1 MSEQEVEGRGEGAK
15 LHKLAVKKKY
25 DEFEVAWTKAVE
37 KNSVEPDGLLAVL
50 EKAARGADPE
60 FTDSLLWFLL
70 SERAQQKGA
79 ADALAVAKAAVPLFP
94 ESKTLRQEIAA
105 LYAAAHA
112 SVAGIDAL
120 VQITVLSD
128 TPLPEATARIE
139 KFFALTPGTY
149 VLDPATS
156 QPGRVAGFNA
166 ETAALEISFEDR
178 ARAYGAGEVDSL
190 ERLDADDFRALFVFD
205 PEKLR
210 TLADDQPDELVTR
223 MLRAFGPRMTFKA
236 LRSRIAGVVPPESWA
251 KWWAA
256 AKPKLQRAEWVGMSG
271 KSQPEFVLRTQAI
284 PYDAQ
289 LKAQF
294 NGAADVPAKL
304 AVVAGCLRETG
315 GQDAGLLEFF
325 GRELLRL
332 FDTLR
337 EKEPAFALGA
347 LAVAAKIRRDAPD
360 AVTAQETAAAEL
372 LETADLGTLMQPVQN
387 DDLARLILEFVRE
400 TAPDRWPETYAALMP
415 ACPQAGCDAIAAALC
430 EQGRGDCLRSA
441 VGEVLARPEQ
451 HVPALCWL
459 WKAVSE
465 GKCAGELGDAEV
477 SGLAV
482 HLFSVA
488 HVLGRASS
496 RAKGESDY
504 LLGQVRSA
512 VSAKDFAYLQGALE
526 KAGAGR
532 AQRIRTF
539 VERHIG
545 LSDSACSRVHELLR
559 RTHPDLFLET
569 IEPWEEDVVYT
580 TEAGLRKRKA
590 ELEKLVTGRMADAA
604 RAVGEAA
611 AEGDLSENFGWSAA
625 LAERDR
631 LAGTATRMQEEIA
644 KARTITPELAQGDT
658 VTVGSAVDVKDP
670 ASGRTSTM
678 TFLGPWDADHDK
690 GIHSYQAK
698 LGLAFMGKAKGDQ
711 VKADLDGQEHVW
723 EIMAVRPSDRVG
735 T

>member
-1 MSEQEVEGRGEGAK
+1 MSEQETDGRSEGAK

-25 DEFEVAWTKAVE
+25 DEFEAAWTEAVE
-37 KNSVEPDGLLAVL
+37 QNSVVPDDLLAVL
-50 EKAARGADPE
+50 EKAARGSDPE

-70 SERAQQKGA
+70 SELTQQKGD
-79 ADALAVAKAAVPLFP
+79 ADALSVAKAAVSLFP
-94 ESKTLRQEIAA
+94 DSKVLRQEAAA

-120 VQITVLSD
+120 VRVTILSD
-128 TPLPEATARIE
+128 KSLPEAAARIE
-139 KFFALTPGTY
+139 KFLALAPGTY
-149 VLDPATS
+149 VLDSATS
-156 QPGRVAGFNA
+156 QPGRAAGFNA
-166 ETAALEISFEDR
+166 ETAALEVSFEDGT
-178 ARAYGAGEVDSL
+178 RAYGVGEVDSL
-190 ERLDADDFRALFVFD
+190 ERLDPDDFRALFVFD

-210 TLADDQPDELVTR
+210 TLADEQPDELVTR
-223 MLRAFGPRMTFKA
+223 TLRAFGPRMTFKA
-236 LRSRIAGVVPPESWA
+236 LRSRLAGVVPPGSWS

-271 KSQPEFVLRTQAI
+271 KSQPEFILRTQAI

-294 NGAADVPAKL
+294 NGAADASAKL
-304 AVVAGCLRETG
+304 AVVADCLRETG
-315 GQDAGLLEFF
+315 GRDAGLLEFF
-325 GRELLRL
+325 GRQLVRL
-332 FDTLR
+332 FDALSD
-337 EKEPAFALGA
+337 KEPAFALGA
-347 LAVAAKIRRDAPD
+347 LALAAKIRQEAPD
-360 AVTAQETAAAEL
+360 AVPAQETTASEL

-387 DDLARLILEFVRE
+387 DDLARLILDFVRQ
-400 TAPDRWPETYAALMP
+400 TAPDRWPETFAALMP
-415 ACPQAGCDAIAAALC
+415 GCPQAGCDAIAAALC
-430 EQGRGDCLRSA
+430 EHGRADCLRAA

-459 WKAVSE
+459 WKAASE
-465 GKCAGELGDAEV
+465 GKFAGELGDVDV

-512 VSAKDFAYLQGALE
+512 VSAKDFAYLHGALE
-526 KAGAGR
+526 KADAGR
-532 AQRIRTF
+532 ARRIRTF

-559 RTHPDLFLET
+559 RTHPALFVET

-580 TEAGLRKRKA
+580 TEAGLQKRRA
-590 ELEKLVTGRMADAA
+590 ELEELVTGRMADAA

-611 AEGDLSENFGWSAA
+611 AEGDLSENFGWAAA

-644 KARTITPELAQGDT
+644 KARIITPELAQSET

-690 GIHSYQAK
+690 GIHSYHAK

-711 VKADLDGQEHVW
+711 VRAELDGQEHAW
-723 EIMAVRPSDRVG
+723 EIVDVRPAEQVG
-735 T
+735 A